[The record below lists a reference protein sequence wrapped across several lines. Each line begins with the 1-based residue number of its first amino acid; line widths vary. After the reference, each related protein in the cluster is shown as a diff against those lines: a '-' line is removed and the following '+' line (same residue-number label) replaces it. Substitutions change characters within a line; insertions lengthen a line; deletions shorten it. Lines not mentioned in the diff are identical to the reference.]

1 MNILFIKANPIDS
14 DALRLDVEENA
25 IRDVLDS
32 CDDKTKFDF
41 ESRGAVTKDLLIDHL
56 LKIKPNILHISGH
69 GNTEEQLLLEDVDG
83 YKEEV
88 SIEKLSNVLSGFT
101 DHIQCVFL
109 NTCHSLS
116 GMGDFNENIAYI
128 IGMKNEIPD
137 EVAISFSRNFYN
149 ALFNGRTIK
158 DSFKIALSRIAMTD
172 QGDEY
177 IPKLIVNKK
186 AIAATPIPKEAV
198 ENDEDELIN
207 TIISEA
213 EIAEAKN
220 GYQQSIN
227 FHYKIIFGAIAISV
241 GLFLFLYFSG
251 NNDLTSSLIGL
262 IPSAFGSY
270 PFLEIQKRKNRIT
283 LIRVFELKR
292 QRLLNALSQ
301 LSPTERRE
309 LNDEFKRLIII

>member
-1 MNILFIKANPIDS
+1 M
-14 DALRLDVEENA
+14 EENA

-32 CDDKTKFDF
+32 SDDEEKFKF

-69 GNTEEQLLLEDVDG
+69 GNTDEQLLLEDLEG

-88 SIEKLSNVLSGFT
+88 SIKRLSDVLSGFS
-101 DHIQCVFL
+101 DHINCVFL
-109 NTCHSLS
+109 NTCHSLA
-116 GMGDFNENIAYI
+116 GINDFNQNIAYI

-137 EVAISFSRNFYN
+137 DVAISFSRNFYN
-149 ALFNGRTIK
+149 SLFNGRTIK

-172 QGDEY
+172 QGDEH
-177 IPKLIVNKK
+177 IPKLIVNET
-186 AIAATPIPKEAV
+186 AILEKDKEPIE
-198 ENDEDELIN
+198 DEDDENELIN
-207 TIISEA
+207 TIVSEE
-213 EIAEAKN
+213 EIAVAKI
-220 GYQQSIN
+220 GYKKSIR
-227 FHYKIIFGAIAISV
+227 FHYRLIYIAI
-241 GLFLFLYFSG
+241 GLSLGLVAFLFISQG
-251 NNDLTSSLIGL
+251 SQDITSALLGL

-292 QRLLNALSQ
+292 KRLLNALAR
-301 LSPTERRE
+301 LSVNERRE